1 MSEPEST
8 PAASTSAE
16 PKAPDD
22 TRIPEAPTPDEL
34 AAQYAVE
41 SPDVNKGIGGDSA
54 EDSAD
59 DADAEEAEESSDENE
74 TSEKPDAALLAR
86 AAKLGLTAD
95 QAGIVDVVERAV
107 ALQMGQSGGQREQP
121 APEPDPVKDDPDAWK
136 QHLAPIDMEK
146 WEPELQGPVKA
157 INEHFA
163 KARHADAQKLAT
175 MEAKFAALERAEQ
188 ERQEAPIDAMFD
200 SFDNPAF
207 GKGRLSSLTDAQ
219 RAARVEAHRIGQQ
232 LNRGRSMLGQPKLSD
247 AEAIALAM
255 GLDKP
260 GAKSKPAAKP
270 KAEQA
275 RNHAGQFTHQPA
287 SKSNKPAPGT
297 KLTREQAMDDLDA
310 RWSSI
315 LK

>member
-8 PAASTSAE
+8 PAASASAE

-22 TRIPEAPTPDEL
+22 TRIPEAPTPEEL

-41 SPDVNKGIGGDSA
+41 SPDVNKGLG
-54 EDSAD
+54 EDSTD

-74 TSEKPDAALLAR
+74 AAEKPDAALLAR

-95 QAGIVDVVERAV
+95 QVGMVDVVERAV
-107 ALQMGQSGGQREQP
+107 ALQMGQQVGQREQP
-121 APEPDPVKDDPDAWK
+121 APEPEPAKEDPDAWK

-232 LNRGRSMLGQPKLSD
+232 LNRGRALLGQPKLSD

-255 GLDKP
+255 GLDQP
-260 GAKSKPAAKP
+260 GAKSKPAKP

-297 KLTREQAMDDLDA
+297 KLTREQAMNDLDA